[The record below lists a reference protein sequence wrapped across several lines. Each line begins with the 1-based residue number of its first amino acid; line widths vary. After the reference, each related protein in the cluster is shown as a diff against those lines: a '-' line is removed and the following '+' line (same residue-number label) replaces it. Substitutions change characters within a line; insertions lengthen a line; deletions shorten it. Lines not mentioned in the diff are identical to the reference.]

1 MLEGEGVRKPPCGG
15 FLITTNNNFMKFILA
30 KKIEM
35 AQIFDDKGAVHPV
48 TWLLAGPVVVTG
60 VRTKECHGYEAL
72 QFGFGTKRE
81 KTVNKPQLVQFKDFG
96 VFERIKEMRGEA
108 HALKPGDTINV
119 SIFKEG
125 DKVAISGT
133 TKGKGFQGVVKR
145 HGFKG
150 GPRTHGQKHSEREP
164 GSIGSVWPQRVVKG
178 TRMAGRMGGTTVTMR
193 NLKIIKIVP
202 EKNLIA
208 IEGAVPGHR
217 GSVAIIRG

>member
-1 MLEGEGVRKPPCGG
+1 
-15 FLITTNNNFMKFILA
+15 MKFILA

-35 AQIFDDKGAVHPV
+35 AQIFDDAGAVHPV
-48 TWLLAGPVVVTG
+48 TWLLAGPVVVTD
-60 VRTKECHGYEAL
+60 VRTKNRDGYDAL
-72 QFGFGTKRE
+72 QLGFGTKKE
-81 KTVNKPQLVQFKDFG
+81 KTTKKPQRIQFKDVG
-96 VFERIKEMRGEA
+96 LPEQVKEVRVKA
-108 HALKPGDTINV
+108 PAFKRGDTIDV

-125 DKVAISGT
+125 DKVAVSGT

-178 TRMAGRMGGTTVTMR
+178 TRMAGRMGGTAVTMR
-193 NLKIIKIVP
+193 NLKIIKIIP

-208 IEGAVPGHR
+208 IEGAVPGRR
-217 GSVAIIRG
+217 GSAMVIRG